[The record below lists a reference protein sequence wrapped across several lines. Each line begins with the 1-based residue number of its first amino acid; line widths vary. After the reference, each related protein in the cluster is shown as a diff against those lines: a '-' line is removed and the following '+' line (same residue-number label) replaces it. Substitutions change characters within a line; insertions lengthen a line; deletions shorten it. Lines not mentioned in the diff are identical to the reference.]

1 MLVAI
6 RKILAY
12 LDWLALIAFI
22 IIFGIFLIQKNVTAG
37 VIALI
42 CAVGI
47 ILIMIAESSKRY
59 SPQNRVGGGKPL
71 GNPMVDV
78 GLAVYGFVSFSP
90 GNHLN
95 PLYIAGIIMVTIDLL
110 LWMVNAYELIY
121 GRKK

>member
-22 IIFGIFLIQKNVTAG
+22 IVFGILLIQKNVTAG
-37 VIALI
+37 VIALV
-42 CAVGI
+42 CAIGI

-95 PLYIAGIIMVTIDLL
+95 PLYIAGIIMVTIDFL
-110 LWMVNAYELIY
+110 LWMVNGYELIY

>member
-22 IIFGIFLIQKNVTAG
+22 IVFGIFLVQKNVTAG

-59 SPQNRVGGGKPL
+59 SPQNPL
-71 GNPMVDV
+71 VDV

-90 GNHLN
+90 GDHLN
-95 PLYIAGIIMVTIDLL
+95 PLYIAGIIMVTIDFL

>member
-22 IIFGIFLIQKNVTAG
+22 IVFGILLIQKNVTAG
-37 VIALI
+37 VITFI
-42 CAVGI
+42 FAVAI
-47 ILIMIAESSKRY
+47 IFIMIAESSKRY

-71 GNPMVDV
+71 GNPLVDV

-95 PLYIAGIIMVTIDLL
+95 TLYIAGIIMVTIDLL
-110 LWMVNAYELIY
+110 LWMVNGYELIY
-121 GRKK
+121 GKKK